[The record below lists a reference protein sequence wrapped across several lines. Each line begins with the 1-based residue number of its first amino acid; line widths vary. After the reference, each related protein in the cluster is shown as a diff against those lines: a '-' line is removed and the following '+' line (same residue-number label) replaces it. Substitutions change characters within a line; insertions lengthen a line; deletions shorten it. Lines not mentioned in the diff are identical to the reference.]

1 MAFKGTAVRDTRQ
14 LEQEVEDMGGHLNA
28 YTSREQTCYYA
39 RVFSGDVARAVDILA
54 DILQNS
60 KLDEGA
66 IERERDVILREM
78 QEVEGVPEEVV
89 FDHLHAT
96 AFQQTPLGRT
106 ILGPAA
112 NVKSLTRC
120 VQVSI
125 FLPPPRPRSS
135 ERDKETQTLPCSSNL
150 SPPFLCRTLSKLNR
164 DDLKKYIDTN
174 YVAPRMVVAAA
185 GGVDHDQLVKLAAKA
200 FGGLPSGEGHPTTG
214 QLVAASPAHFT
225 GSEVRLRDPDMSK
238 LHFAVAFKGASWG
251 DADAV
256 PLMVIQSM
264 LGAWDKHGG
273 AGGAASPMLAQRASA
288 NGLCDSYMA
297 FNTNYHDA
305 GLFGVYAVADPGGP
319 VDDLAWSVMRDV
331 SGLCYGA
338 GDADVERAKT
348 QLKASLL
355 FAGDGPA
362 GVAEEIGRQLLVYG
376 RRVPLAEMLARVDAV
391 TPAKVQEVARRFI
404 FDQDVAIAALG
415 DTQNLPDY
423 TYFRR
428 RTYWLRY

>member
-1 MAFKGTAVRDTRQ
+1 MK
-14 LEQEVEDMGGHLNA
+14 
-28 YTSREQTCYYA
+28 
-39 RVFSGDVARAVDILA
+39 A
-54 DILQNS
+54 D
-60 KLDEGA
+60 
-66 IERERDVILREM
+66 
-78 QEVEGVPEEVV
+78 
-89 FDHLHAT
+89 
-96 AFQQTPLGRT
+96 
-106 ILGPAA
+106 GPPAMIRGC
-112 NVKSLTRC
+112 S
-120 VQVSI
+120 S
-125 FLPPPRPRSS
+125 PRSS
-135 ERDKETQTLPCSSNL
+135 RRSGIPPSSSIIRTFVKESSYWREK
-150 SPPFLCRTLSKLNR
+150 P
-164 DDLKKYIDTN
+164 I
-174 YVAPRMVVAAA
+174 
-185 GGVDHDQLVKLAAKA
+185 
-200 FGGLPSGEGHPTTG
+200 
-214 QLVAASPAHFT
+214 
-225 GSEVRLRDPDMSK
+225 MSK
-238 LHFAVAFKGASWG
+238 A
-251 DADAV
+251 
-256 PLMVIQSM
+256 
-264 LGAWDKHGG
+264 
-273 AGGAASPMLAQRASA
+273 A